1 MGVLIKASR
10 RKVDA
15 GFRPKRRE
23 NKKLKQFTRFRNRAT
38 CFRQAAPED
47 AETLFDIRTSV
58 RQNHQ
63 SREELY
69 ALGVT
74 PGIVAASLAGAHS
87 GWIAEIE
94 GVPAAFTLI
103 DRDKGLVF
111 ALFVRP
117 EREGMGLGSTL
128 LDIAERALFETHES
142 IWLETGADRE
152 TRANGFYRSRG
163 WVLTKHLGNG
173 NVQYEK
179 TRPDDRIAT

>member
-1 MGVLIKASR
+1 MGDLAKASR

-15 GFRPKRRE
+15 GFRRKRRE
-23 NKKLKQFTRFRNRAT
+23 NKELKQVRNRAI
-38 CFRQAAPED
+38 CVRQAAPED

-69 ALGVT
+69 AHGVT
-74 PGIVAASLAGAHS
+74 PATVAASLAGAHT

-117 EREGMGLGSTL
+117 EREGLGLGSML
-128 LDIAERALFETHES
+128 LDIAERALFETYEG
-142 IWLETGADRE
+142 IWLETGADKE
-152 TRANGFYRSRG
+152 TRANGFYRSHG
-163 WVLTKHLGNG
+163 WVLAKDLGNG
-173 NVQYEK
+173 SVRYEK
-179 TRPDDRIAT
+179 TRPGDRVVP